1 MPQDPQTDLDLRVH
15 LAAPP
20 DKVWRALTEPA
31 LLEQWFAPKPVVTR
45 DVVLELW
52 PGGSFKTT
60 MDVPG
65 HGTVHG
71 HGCVLEVVPNHRLV
85 WTDLMQGGYRP
96 NSGGL
101 GFTALVTLSPDAT
114 GTVYHARAMH
124 RTADQCAQH
133 QAMGFHDGW
142 GKAAQQLDE
151 LAGQL

>member
-1 MPQDPQTDLDLRVH
+1 
-15 LAAPP
+15 
-20 DKVWRALTEPA
+20 
-31 LLEQWFAPKPVVTR
+31 
-45 DVVLELW
+45 
-52 PGGSFKTT
+52 
-60 MDVPG
+60 
-65 HGTVHG
+65 
-71 HGCVLEVVPNHRLV
+71 
-85 WTDLMQGGYRP
+85 MQGGYRP